1 MFVLYFS
8 ANNRRLLFSV
18 RQAAARAAKRTR
30 RSSSDSSNFDSDMDQ
45 VRSSESEYKMS
56 GSESY
61 ESEHHY
67 DSNQSSDFNPFE
79 SDSDSD
85 ADPWVG
91 RNKKKGRKPK
101 KPVKKRPTTQDKI
114 QELLTRKTDAVKNS
128 TMKFS
133 NGGGIAAF
141 GQPTPQAPPKDAI
154 ERACTMK
161 EELLA
166 QVITYFP

>member
-1 MFVLYFS
+1 M
-8 ANNRRLLFSV
+8 

-30 RSSSDSSNFDSDMDQ
+30 RSSSDSSNFDSDIEQM
-45 VRSSESEYKMS
+45 RSSESEYKMT
-56 GSESY
+56 GSDSAESD
-61 ESEHHY
+61 HQY

-85 ADPWVG
+85 ADPWVSG
-91 RNKKKGRKPK
+91 RSKKKGRKAK
-101 KPVKKRPTTQDKI
+101 KPAKKRPTTQDKI
-114 QELLTRKTDAVKNS
+114 QELLTRKNDAVKNS
-128 TMKFS
+128 NMKFS
-133 NGGGIAAF
+133 NGSVLPGVY

-166 QVITYFP
+166 QVIFGLQISILLPLRCF